1 MRTGPAG
8 WPLLRDGDGQGHG
21 AVGEGVPSSPQARGF
36 ILRPALSAAHHVAGC
51 GVLQCVGA
59 APGPGS
65 GGTDRSPKP
74 LWLHN
79 CLGGDLTPDSI
90 SCPSNWIPP
99 SPLAPED
106 GWEQVISNEYNPEWQ

>member
-51 GVLQCVGA
+51 EVLQCVGA

-65 GGTDRSPKP
+65 GGTDRSPSP
-74 LWLHN
+74 CGYTTAWVVTSHQ
-79 CLGGDLTPDSI
+79 I
-90 SCPSNWIPP
+90 
-99 SPLAPED
+99 PLAV
-106 GWEQVISNEYNPEWQ
+106 QVTGSHPVH